1 MFWAKV
7 TKLAKKRTC
16 SGHQS
21 TSRGMGGELQVPSQV
36 DSEVDQVQLELE
48 LEVELECAR
57 AVLSRKAAAA
67 PNTI

>member
-1 MFWAKV
+1 
-7 TKLAKKRTC
+7 
-16 SGHQS
+16 
-21 TSRGMGGELQVPSQV
+21 MGGELQVPSQV